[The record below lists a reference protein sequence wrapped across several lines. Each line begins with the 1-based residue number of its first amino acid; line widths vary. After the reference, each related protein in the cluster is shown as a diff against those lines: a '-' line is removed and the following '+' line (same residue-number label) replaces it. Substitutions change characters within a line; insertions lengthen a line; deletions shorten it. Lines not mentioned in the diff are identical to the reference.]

1 MVDNK
6 HKDAEYNEGDENT
19 TNNFLMLDKAEV
31 KNKVVLLRN
40 NKAIHYAFQPKKRKR
55 ALLSSSRQR

>member
-1 MVDNK
+1 MDKNKK
-6 HKDAEYNEGDENT
+6 HKDAEYNEEGDENI
-19 TNNFLMLDKAEV
+19 TNNFLMDKAEV

-55 ALLSSSRQR
+55 ALLSSRQR